1 MVAVVES
8 TAKKYI
14 NVGYNKAAIAFI
26 KARGDNTK
34 NSRPQAVKAPKRNF
48 SKRQTAAT
56 TLATMPNLE
65 YPSMGNCDLDR

>member
-1 MVAVVES
+1 LDITNLRTHLSTNLRTQPVEMVAVVES

-48 SKRQTAAT
+48 SR
-56 TLATMPNLE
+56 
-65 YPSMGNCDLDR
+65 R